1 MTEAAT
7 LNGQPPKTVEEKLCA
22 LEAKFAALEK
32 GYQDLYKKSF
42 PFTESESASL
52 SIGTITAQVCG
63 TISDTNN
70 SAIEDGLNL
79 QQSSANELKGK
90 EDVS

>member
-32 GYQDLYKKSF
+32 GYQDLYKKSL

-52 SIGTITAQVCG
+52 SIETNTAQVFR
-63 TISDTNN
+63 TISNN

-90 EDVS
+90 DDVS